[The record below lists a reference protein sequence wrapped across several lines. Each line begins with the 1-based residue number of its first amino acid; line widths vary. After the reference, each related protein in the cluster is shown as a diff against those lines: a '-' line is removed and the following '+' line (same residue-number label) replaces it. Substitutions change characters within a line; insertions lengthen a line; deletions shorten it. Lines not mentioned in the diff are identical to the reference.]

1 MGHDPQSNPVS
12 GEQQKTP
19 SFNVPPQAETRKAS
33 AFDCPNPGA
42 ERAEALSS
50 PMIRTAKVSNQTG
63 LSTFS

>member
-1 MGHDPQSNPVS
+1 MGLDPNPTQA
-12 GEQQKTP
+12 GEQQKNTLFHRP
-19 SFNVPPQAETRKAS
+19 AASETRKAS
-33 AFDCPNPGA
+33 AHNCPNPGT